1 MQKSLYIHKVWI
13 ETLHFYWFEFQRLL
27 KKGSKDEKEK
37 TWKIKKVIFIEFE
50 LWNKVFILY
59 SFESFVEFR
68 QSLDIGCKRNFA
80 QITLRN
86 VNVVL
91 KGNWKPRQV

>member
-1 MQKSLYIHKVWI
+1 MI
-13 ETLHFYWFEFQRLL
+13 EKRKQRWERENLQN
-27 KKGSKDEKEK
+27 
-37 TWKIKKVIFIEFE
+37 KKVLFIEFE
-50 LWNKVFILY
+50 LWNKVIFIQY

>member
-1 MQKSLYIHKVWI
+1 MVWI
-13 ETLHFYWFEFQRLL
+13 STIIE
-27 KKGSKDEKEK
+27 KGSKDERQK
-37 TWKIKKVIFIEFE
+37 TCKIRKVLFIEFE
-50 LWNKVFILY
+50 LWNKVIFIPY